1 MGRLAPI
8 VPRCQSRRGGF
19 KMGDSFRTDGT
30 VSGLERVE
38 SALYAALLDAVGTG
52 DHVAA
57 GKWIDLL
64 ERLSIV

>member
-1 MGRLAPI
+1 
-8 VPRCQSRRGGF
+8 
-19 KMGDSFRTDGT
+19 MGDSFRTDGT
-30 VSGLERVE
+30 ASGLERVE

-57 GKWIDLL
+57 GKWIELL